1 MASISDRTHDR
12 QRGGAARDPGAP
24 LTVRTMVL
32 FAGMVLTGAVA
43 LGLVTSAVASLLVPE
58 NQIGV
63 RPYLVSW
70 MPAVLMLFL
79 AIIPALWSY
88 WFWHQIFPPVSRPKR
103 RALPRRRREGA
114 DAAATRAVVP
124 KAGPRPVPRPPDP
137 SVTERAT
144 ADLLKRREE
153 RREQA
158 ERRRLEERR
167 REEKRRR
174 DEHQRRLE
182 ERRRAEE
189 ERVRAA
195 EARRRAEEERRR
207 AVEERRAE
215 RHRLA
220 EERRR
225 REEERRRAGEPPTAP
240 TAPHSVAAA
249 PAAPAKAT
257 PLAELRLSK
266 RVHTTLSQAGIQ
278 TIEQLTSRTQV
289 EVLELKGIGA
299 KSLEGILGALDREG
313 RALRYPQRFSR
324 VS

>member
-12 QRGGAARDPGAP
+12 QGGGAARDPGAP
-24 LTVRTMVL
+24 LTARTMAL
-32 FAGMVLTGAVA
+32 FAGMVLTGAVT
-43 LGLVTSAVASLLVPE
+43 LGLVSSAIASLLVPE
-58 NQIGV
+58 NQIGL

-79 AIIPALWSY
+79 AIIPALWCY
-88 WFWHQIFPPVSRPKR
+88 WFWHQIFPPAQRPKR
-103 RALPRRRREGA
+103 RAMPRRRSKGA
-114 DAAATRAVVP
+114 DAAATRAIVP
-124 KAGPRPVPRPPDP
+124 KTGPRPVPRPPDP

-167 REEKRRR
+167 LEEERRR
-174 DEHQRRLE
+174 EEHQRRLD

-207 AVEERRAE
+207 TIEERRVE
-215 RHRLA
+215 RRRLG

-225 REEERRRAGEPPTAP
+225 LEEERRRAGEPPVAP
-240 TAPHSVAAA
+240 RPPQSVAAA
-249 PAAPAKAT
+249 PAKVT
-257 PLAELRLSK
+257 PLAKLRLSK
-266 RVHTTLSQAGIQ
+266 RVHTTLSQAGIE
-278 TIEQLTSRTQV
+278 TVEQLTSRTQA

-299 KSLEGILGALDREG
+299 KSLEDVLAALDRDG

>member
-1 MASISDRTHDR
+1 
-12 QRGGAARDPGAP
+12 
-24 LTVRTMVL
+24 MVL
-32 FAGMVLTGAVA
+32 FAGMVLTGSVTIA
-43 LGLVTSAVASLLVPE
+43 LITSAIASLVVPG
-58 NQIGV
+58 NQIGL
-63 RPYLVSW
+63 RPYLVSSL
-70 MPAVLMLFL
+70 PAVLMLFL
-79 AIIPALWSY
+79 AIVPALWCY
-88 WFWHQIFPPVSRPKR
+88 WFWRQIFPPAERPKR
-103 RALPRRRREGA
+103 RAMPRRRPKGA

-124 KAGPRPVPRPPDP
+124 KAGPRAVPRPPGP

-167 REEKRRR
+167 HEEERRR
-174 DEHQRRLE
+174 AEHQRRIE

-189 ERVRAA
+189 ERARAA

-207 AVEERRAE
+207 VVEERRAE
-215 RHRLA
+215 RRRLA

-225 REEERRRAGEPPTAP
+225 LEEERRRAGEPPVAP
-240 TAPHSVAAA
+240 TPPQSVAAA
-249 PAAPAKAT
+249 PARTT
-257 PLAELRLSK
+257 PLAKLRLSR
-266 RVHTTLSQAGIQ
+266 RVHTTLSQAGIE
-278 TIEQLTSRTQV
+278 TIEQLTSRTQA

-299 KSLEGILGALDREG
+299 KSLEDVLAALDRDG

>member
-1 MASISDRTHDR
+1 MASLSDRTHDR
-12 QRGGAARDPGAP
+12 QRGGATRDPGAP
-24 LTVRTMVL
+24 LTVRTMAL

-43 LGLVTSAVASLLVPE
+43 LGLVSSAIASLLVPE

-79 AIIPALWSY
+79 AIIPALWCY
-88 WFWHQIFPPVSRPKR
+88 WFWHQIFPPPARPKR
-103 RALPRRRREGA
+103 RAIPRRGSKGT

-124 KAGPRPVPRPPDP
+124 KTEPRPVPRPPDP
-137 SVTERAT
+137 GVTERAT

-167 REEKRRR
+167 RDEERRR
-174 DEHQRRLE
+174 EEHRRRLE

-189 ERVRAA
+189 ERVRGA

-207 AVEERRAE
+207 VMEEQRKERR
-215 RHRLA
+215 HRA

-225 REEERRRAGEPPTAP
+225 REEERRRTGEPAP
-240 TAPHSVAAA
+240 APRPPHSLAAA
-249 PAAPAKAT
+249 PTKAT
-257 PLAELRLSK
+257 PLAKLRLSK
-266 RVHTTLSQAGIQ
+266 RVHRTLSQAGIE
-278 TIEQLTSRTQV
+278 TIEQLTSRTQA

-299 KSLEGILGALDREG
+299 KSLEDVLAALDRDG

-324 VS
+324 IS